1 VARVG
6 VTNTPYNIDQHRP
19 TSTNTER
26 HQTPPTYSYE
36 GTGLHGVSFVRRVD
50 PRTGKASAAA
60 APLAQE
66 WFGEGIALVPAASV
80 KGAGSD
86 VDAGGGGGDI
96 GGDNGGGGDGG
107 QRLVQLVYHGGVG
120 FEYDA
125 ATLRLLRNFT

>member
-1 VARVG
+1 
-6 VTNTPYNIDQHRP
+6 
-19 TSTNTER
+19 
-26 HQTPPTYSYE
+26 
-36 GTGLHGVSFVRRVD
+36 VRRVD

-66 WFGEGIALVPAASV
+66 WFGEGIALVPVASV
-80 KGAGSD
+80 KD
-86 VDAGGGGGDI
+86 VGVDADAGGGGGGGGDS
-96 GGDNGGGGDGG
+96 GGDNGGGGGSGG